1 MTFLY
6 PSVLWGLLFL
16 LIPILIHL
24 FSFRRVVT
32 VIFPS
37 ISFMEE
43 LKNETGN
50 RTNLKHLLV
59 LGSRLLF
66 MFFIIMAFAQ
76 PILTDH
82 SRPDDGTLIYIDN
95 SRSMS
100 GEVVAGQIGLNKAL
114 ELSDDFISRAPIDA
128 KFQVLTNHSPV
139 ALSWLSKAGALDKL
153 SDVRLSDDPKSF
165 SQIMQKAS
173 ALSQRMSF
181 FYLSDFQKS
190 TIGLIEAPKEMDW
203 QIKLIK
209 IAVDN
214 VSNIYVDTAYIEV
227 VQIYDAQKRIRV
239 LLKNSGNKDRKAIQ
253 LKLISGQQLISTSS
267 VDIKAGSESIVILS
281 FDEGYIKEGQMKI
294 ELVDYPVYFDN
305 TFHMSFPFA
314 KINKIVHI
322 HSKEYFTR
330 AIEKVYGNKT
340 YFGYTRVK
348 EDAIDYGKLQLADFV
363 ILDGFESIPQSLDA
377 YKDYNDFLIVPP
389 KEIEKP
395 SYQRFL
401 SRSVHLVQDSIPIG
415 LNIKD
420 INDPFF
426 VGVFNTKEADIGL
439 LKAKRNIEVKGR
451 MNVLVQNEFEKAYLG
466 SVKNNDHYIYFFS
479 SPLTSEFTN
488 VTNHATFLPLMYKMS
503 MSGNRYIHPLYYD
516 LSEDYVSIATRDFDS
531 SKKLRVLNGATEWIP
546 NYQYVEGRLLL
557 ELPPFGLKAGHYEI
571 INGDS
576 LIKRMA
582 LNESR
587 VESEMGVYTHSELA
601 ELDAKSQHIDLIN
614 VEKKENLTINEGF
627 GDSAEDLFKIALIL
641 CLFFI
646 LSEALFIRFL

>member
-1 MTFLY
+1 MTFIY
-6 PSVLWGLLFL
+6 PSALWGLLLL
-16 LIPILIHL
+16 LIPVLIHL

-32 VIFPS
+32 VVFPS

-66 MFFIIMAFAQ
+66 IFFTVMAFAQ
-76 PILTDH
+76 PIMTDH
-82 SRPDDGTLIYIDN
+82 LVPDDGTLIYIDN

-139 ALSWLSKAGALDKL
+139 ALSWLSKEGALDKL
-153 SDVRLSDDPKSF
+153 SDVRLSDVPKSF

-190 TIGLIEAPKEMDW
+190 TIGSIEASKEMDW

-209 IAVDN
+209 IAGDN

-227 VQIYDAQKRIRV
+227 AQIYDAQKRIRV
-239 LLKNSGNKDRKAIQ
+239 LLKNSGNKDREAIQ

-267 VDIKAGSESIVILS
+267 VDIKAGSESVVILS

-305 TFHMSFPFA
+305 IFHMSFPSA

-322 HSKEYFTR
+322 HSKGYFTS

-340 YFGYTRVK
+340 YFEYTRVK
-348 EDAIDYGKLQLADFV
+348 EDEIDYGKLQVADFV

-451 MNVLVQNEFEKAYLG
+451 VNVLVQNEFEKVYLG
-466 SVKNNDHYIYFFS
+466 SVKNNDHYIYFFA

-503 MSGNRYIHPLYYD
+503 MAGNRYIHPLYYD

-546 NYQYVEGRLLL
+546 NYQYVAGRLLL
-557 ELPPFGLKAGHYEI
+557 ELPPSGLKAGHYEI
-571 INGDS
+571 LNGDS

-587 VESEMGVYTHSELA
+587 VESEMEGYTHSELA
-601 ELDAKSQHIDLIN
+601 KLDAKSQHIDLIN
-614 VEKKENLTINEGF
+614 VDKIENLTINEGF

-641 CLFFI
+641 SLFFI

>member
-6 PSVLWGLLFL
+6 PSVLWGLLLL
-16 LIPILIHL
+16 LIPVLIHL
-24 FSFRRVVT
+24 FSFRKVITVV
-32 VIFPS
+32 FPS

-66 MFFIIMAFAQ
+66 IFFTVMAFAQ
-76 PILTDH
+76 PIMTDH
-82 SRPDDGTLIYIDN
+82 LIPDDGTLIYIDN

-114 ELSDDFISRAPIDA
+114 ELSDDFISMAPIDA

-139 ALSWLSKAGALDKL
+139 ALSWLSKEGALDKL

-190 TIGLIEAPKEMDW
+190 TIGSIEASKEMDW

-209 IAVDN
+209 IPGDN

-227 VQIYDAQKRIRV
+227 AQIYDAQKRIRV
-239 LLKNSGNKDRKAIQ
+239 LLKNSGNKDREAIQ

-267 VDIKAGSESIVILS
+267 VDIKAGSESVVILS

-305 TFHMSFPFA
+305 IFHMSFPSA

-322 HSKEYFTR
+322 HSKGYFTS

-340 YFGYTRVK
+340 YFEYTRVK
-348 EDAIDYGKLQLADFV
+348 EDEIDYGKLQVADFV

-451 MNVLVQNEFEKAYLG
+451 VNVLVQNEFEKVYLG
-466 SVKNNDHYIYFFS
+466 SVKNNDHYIYFFA

-503 MSGNRYIHPLYYD
+503 MAGNRYIHPLYYD

-546 NYQYVEGRLLL
+546 NYQYVAGRLLL
-557 ELPPFGLKAGHYEI
+557 ELPPSGLKAGHYEI
-571 INGDS
+571 LNGDS

-587 VESEMGVYTHSELA
+587 VESEMEGYTHSELA
-601 ELDAKSQHIDLIN
+601 KLDAKSQHIDLIN
-614 VEKKENLTINEGF
+614 VEKIENLTINEGF
-627 GDSAEDLFKIALIL
+627 GDSAGDLFKIALIL
-641 CLFFI
+641 SLFFI

>member
-1 MTFLY
+1 
-6 PSVLWGLLFL
+6 
-16 LIPILIHL
+16 
-24 FSFRRVVT
+24 
-32 VIFPS
+32 
-37 ISFMEE
+37 MEE

-50 RTNLKHLLV
+50 RTNFKHLLV

-66 MFFIIMAFAQ
+66 IFFTVMAFAQ
-76 PILTDH
+76 PIMTDH
-82 SRPDDGTLIYIDN
+82 LVPDDGTLIYIDN

-139 ALSWLSKAGALDKL
+139 ALSWLSKEWALDKL
-153 SDVRLSDDPKSF
+153 SDVRLSDVPKSF

-190 TIGLIEAPKEMDW
+190 TIGSIEASKEMDW

-209 IAVDN
+209 IAGDN

-227 VQIYDAQKRIRV
+227 AQIYDAQKRIRV
-239 LLKNSGNKDRKAIQ
+239 LLKNSGNKDREAIQ

-267 VDIKAGSESIVILS
+267 VDIKAGSESVVILS

-305 TFHMSFPFA
+305 IFHMSFPSA

-322 HSKEYFTR
+322 HSKGYFTS

-340 YFGYTRVK
+340 YFEYTRVK
-348 EDAIDYGKLQLADFV
+348 EDEIDYGKLQVADFV

-451 MNVLVQNEFEKAYLG
+451 VNVLVQNEFEKVYLG
-466 SVKNNDHYIYFFS
+466 SVKNNDHYIYFFA

-503 MSGNRYIHPLYYD
+503 MAGNRYIHPLYYD

-546 NYQYVEGRLLL
+546 NYQYVAGRLLL
-557 ELPPFGLKAGHYEI
+557 ELPPSGLKAGHYEI
-571 INGDS
+571 LNGDS

-587 VESEMGVYTHSELA
+587 VESEMEGYTHSELA
-601 ELDAKSQHIDLIN
+601 KLDAKSQHIDLIN
-614 VEKKENLTINEGF
+614 VEKIENLTINEGF

-641 CLFFI
+641 SLFFI

>member
-6 PSVLWGLLFL
+6 PSVLWGLLLL

-32 VIFPS
+32 LVFPS

-66 MFFIIMAFAQ
+66 MFFIIIAFAQ
-76 PILTDH
+76 PIFTDY
-82 SRPDDGTLIYIDN
+82 SRPVDGTLIYIDN
-95 SRSMS
+95 SRSMT

-114 ELSDDFISRAPIDA
+114 QLSDDFISRAPADS

-139 ALSWLSKAGALDKL
+139 ALSWLSKEGALDKL
-153 SDVRLSDDPKSF
+153 SDVSLSDYSKSF
-165 SQIMQKAS
+165 SQIIQKAS
-173 ALSQRMSF
+173 ALSQRLSF

-190 TIGLIEAPKEMDW
+190 TIGAIEAPKEMDW

-227 VQIYDAQKRIRV
+227 TQINDEQKKISV
-239 LLKNSGNKDRKAIQ
+239 VLKNSGNKDRKAIQ

-294 ELVDYPVYFDN
+294 ELVDYPVHFDN
-305 TFHMSFPFA
+305 IFHMSLPST

-330 AIEKVYGNKT
+330 AVEKVYGNKT
-340 YFGYTRVK
+340 YFDYSRFK
-348 EDAIDYGKLQLADFV
+348 EDTIDYGKLQLADFV
-363 ILDGFESIPQSLDA
+363 ILDGFKNIPQSFDA
-377 YKDYNDFLIVPP
+377 YKDNNDFLIIPP
-389 KEIEKP
+389 KEIEKE

-401 SRSVHLVQDSIPIG
+401 SRSVHQVKDSIVIG

-420 INDPFF
+420 QNDPFF
-426 VGVFNTKEADIGL
+426 AGVFNAKEADIGL

-451 MNVLVQNEFEKAYLG
+451 VNVLVQNEFEKAYLG
-466 SVKNNDHYIYFFS
+466 SVKSNDHYIYFFA
-479 SPLTSEFTN
+479 SPLTSGFTN

-503 MSGNRYIHPLYYD
+503 MAGNRYIHPLYYD
-516 LSEDYVSIATRDFDS
+516 LSEDYVSIATRDFDP
-531 SKKLRVLNGATEWIP
+531 SKKLKVLSGASEWIP
-546 NYQYVEGRLLL
+546 NYQYLEGRLLL

-571 INGDS
+571 INGDI

-587 VESEMGVYTHSELA
+587 VESEMEGYTHAELA
-601 ELDAKSQHIDLIN
+601 KLDSNSQDIDWIN
-614 VEKKENLTINEGF
+614 VEKIQNLSIIEDF
-627 GDSAEDLFKIALIL
+627 GDSADDLFKIALIL
-641 CLFFI
+641 SLFFI

>member
-1 MTFLY
+1 MTFIY
-6 PSVLWGLLFL
+6 PSALWGLLLL
-16 LIPILIHL
+16 LIPVLIHL

-32 VIFPS
+32 VVFPS

-66 MFFIIMAFAQ
+66 IFFTVMAFAQ
-76 PILTDH
+76 PIMTDH
-82 SRPDDGTLIYIDN
+82 LVPDDGTLIYIDN

-139 ALSWLSKAGALDKL
+139 ALSWLSKEGALDKL
-153 SDVRLSDDPKSF
+153 SDVRLSDVPKSF

-190 TIGLIEAPKEMDW
+190 TIGSIEASKEMDW

-209 IAVDN
+209 IAGDN

-227 VQIYDAQKRIRV
+227 AQIYDAQKRIRV
-239 LLKNSGNKDRKAIQ
+239 LLKNSGNKDREAIQ

-267 VDIKAGSESIVILS
+267 VDIKAGSESVVILS

-305 TFHMSFPFA
+305 IFHMSFPSA

-322 HSKEYFTR
+322 HSKGYFTS

-340 YFGYTRVK
+340 YFEYTRVK
-348 EDAIDYGKLQLADFV
+348 EDEIDYGKLQVADFV

-451 MNVLVQNEFEKAYLG
+451 VNVLVQNEFEKVYLG
-466 SVKNNDHYIYFFS
+466 SVKNNDHYIYFFA

-503 MSGNRYIHPLYYD
+503 MAGNRYIHPLYYD

-546 NYQYVEGRLLL
+546 NYQYVAGRLLL
-557 ELPPFGLKAGHYEI
+557 ELPPSGLKAGHYEI
-571 INGDS
+571 LNGDS

-587 VESEMGVYTHSELA
+587 VESEMEGYTHSELA
-601 ELDAKSQHIDLIN
+601 KLDAKSQHIDLIN
-614 VEKKENLTINEGF
+614 VEKIENLTINEGF
-627 GDSAEDLFKIALIL
+627 GDSAGDLFKIALIL
-641 CLFFI
+641 SLFFI

>member
-16 LIPILIHL
+16 LIPVLIHL

-66 MFFIIMAFAQ
+66 MFFIIMSFSQ

-173 ALSQRMSF
+173 ALSQRMAF

-227 VQIYDAQKRIRV
+227 AQIYDAQKRIRV

-305 TFHMSFPFA
+305 TFHMSFPLA

-330 AIEKVYGNKT
+330 AI
-340 YFGYTRVK
+340 
-348 EDAIDYGKLQLADFV
+348 
-363 ILDGFESIPQSLDA
+363 
-377 YKDYNDFLIVPP
+377 
-389 KEIEKP
+389 
-395 SYQRFL
+395 
-401 SRSVHLVQDSIPIG
+401 
-415 LNIKD
+415 
-420 INDPFF
+420 
-426 VGVFNTKEADIGL
+426 
-439 LKAKRNIEVKGR
+439 
-451 MNVLVQNEFEKAYLG
+451 
-466 SVKNNDHYIYFFS
+466 
-479 SPLTSEFTN
+479 
-488 VTNHATFLPLMYKMS
+488 
-503 MSGNRYIHPLYYD
+503 
-516 LSEDYVSIATRDFDS
+516 
-531 SKKLRVLNGATEWIP
+531 
-546 NYQYVEGRLLL
+546 
-557 ELPPFGLKAGHYEI
+557 
-571 INGDS
+571 
-576 LIKRMA
+576 
-582 LNESR
+582 
-587 VESEMGVYTHSELA
+587 
-601 ELDAKSQHIDLIN
+601 
-614 VEKKENLTINEGF
+614 
-627 GDSAEDLFKIALIL
+627 
-641 CLFFI
+641 
-646 LSEALFIRFL
+646 

>member
-6 PSVLWGLLFL
+6 PSVLWGLLLL
-16 LIPILIHL
+16 LIPVLIHL

-32 VIFPS
+32 VVFPS
-37 ISFMEE
+37 TSFMEE

-66 MFFIIMAFAQ
+66 MFFTIMAFAQ
-76 PILTDH
+76 PIMTDQAV
-82 SRPDDGTLIYIDN
+82 PDDGTLIYIDN

-139 ALSWLSKAGALDKL
+139 ALSWLSKEGALDKL

-173 ALSQRMSF
+173 ALSQRMAF

-190 TIGLIEAPKEMDW
+190 TIGSIEAPKEVDW

-209 IAVDN
+209 IPVDN

-227 VQIYDAQKRIRV
+227 DQIYDVQKRIRV
-239 LLKNSGNKDRKAIQ
+239 LLKNSGNRDRKAIQ
-253 LKLISGQQLISTSS
+253 LKLMSGQQLISTSS
-267 VDIKAGSESIVILS
+267 VDIKARSEAVVILS
-281 FDEGYIKEGQMKI
+281 FDEGYIKDGKMKI

-305 TFHMSFPFA
+305 IFHMSFPSA
-314 KINKIVHI
+314 KVNKIMHI
-322 HSKEYFTR
+322 HSKGYFTR

-340 YFGYTRVK
+340 YFEYTRVE
-348 EDAIDYGKLQLADFV
+348 EDAIDYGKLQMADFV

-377 YKDYNDFLIVPP
+377 YKAYNDFLIIPP
-389 KEIEKP
+389 REIEKP

-401 SRSVHLVQDSIPIG
+401 SRSIHLVQDSIPIG

-439 LKAKRNIEVKGR
+439 LKAKRNVEVKGR
-451 MNVLVQNEFEKAYLG
+451 VNILLQNEFEKVYLG
-466 SVKNNDHYIYFFS
+466 SVKNNDHYIYFFA

-503 MSGNRYIHPLYYD
+503 MAGNRYIHPLYYD

-546 NYQYVEGRLLL
+546 NYQYVAGRLLL
-557 ELPPFGLKAGHYEI
+557 ELPPSGLKAGHYEI
-571 INGDS
+571 LNGDS

-587 VESEMGVYTHSELA
+587 VESEMEGYTHSELA

-614 VEKKENLTINEGF
+614 VEKIENLTINEGF

-641 CLFFI
+641 SLFFV
-646 LSEALFIRFL
+646 LSEALFIRIL